1 MRAIKCSLAWS
12 VAALLV
18 AAAPAPRS
26 ATVVP
31 PSGAW
36 ITGVDGLREVRV
48 SFDGPVDVP
57 RDAVIVRSAGR
68 RLITN
73 FRTRYDDSSNV
84 LTIEF
89 VPALRADRVTIIL
102 DDVIAQAVDLAV
114 LRYRILAGDATRD
127 GVVDTRD
134 IDRVLLLTGTC
145 LHDAAFDSRADLD
158 RDRCVGPAD
167 LAVVVANLGR
177 TLPATAGARP
187 PGPVATPSASPRPP
201 SEPLAALPQ
210 LYLAD
215 GPSTSSQR
223 LVAIFDQGQTGS
235 LPPVSVVRD
244 YATID
249 ALGAAVGPHEP
260 RWGRPQLRAPLREW
274 TLARSTTQSITW
286 VAGGFDS
293 DGVTPM
299 ICYFQVGIERIDFWI
314 DAAIDDGDPT
324 FFVDVERE
332 VIRDLLVGSPL
343 EREFHAYQPEAAI
356 ALPGCFLFMCQRW
369 YDVNENP
376 AFRSWRV
383 EGISVIAMQ
392 RDEAGDF
399 VFEIVGDGP
408 PLNNDNTALGIERGA
423 PWAMTAYYPVIEGQ
437 DPLLR
442 AFIPVVDYIAFNS
455 IKLGG
460 QVFLVEATRP
470 DPKTA
475 WSFGEFFLIDEH
487 VEDGT
492 HFHTAA
498 WTPRGVVVAMGDA
511 DALNENILYTC
522 ADWDDY
528 ANPFNWTKYDR
539 AYGAG
544 THPDLPAGTTANQFG
559 GAVPGRDPNRFL
571 VGADVSAGGVYECTV
586 PEDPDE
592 GLVFT
597 RLWGEHST
605 DGASFGHIAL
615 WLHKP
620 APERSTRSVTRVS
633 PNALAADVAHDAA
646 RVIYSDDD
654 VNFMTVARVPTTSHR
669 RSYVALHGD
678 DILLFNRAGGVNP
691 SPKGIWSIP
700 APVGLGPS
708 RGLAVAPG
716 GVNLLAA
723 SGGALVGVFA
733 GAGNVLTPITDGLH
747 PETGAPLDL
756 PGHGPVYRIQA
767 DGSSGMYLSFYP
779 TAEPVAPGFAYLSL
793 WVRVIGPEGVKTRV
807 WLTDTGGQAE
817 SAHWSSH
824 GITNREQ
831 WVPYT
836 VLLDTTAFAG
846 DYMAQLRVIADPTPR
861 VADFLVL
868 VDGFYAGEPPPYS
881 TVPGTTSPAEQV
893 TQPLGAIGPTWTV
906 GIEFNVPYASED
918 WLGHPAAAQDGGR
931 LYLATLLAD
940 EGDYAELYAD
950 LDAATVGV
958 DLYREGV
965 LVGSASVADV
975 TIQRGDRL
983 WIALAQSSSTA
994 MVLYAWSGGSRE
1006 YGLTA
1011 ATCPAGFTTP
1021 PGEVRLG
1028 RADFSRVP
1036 MIDVLMIAVQTNRS
1050 LSATGVIDLL
1060 SGE

>member
-1 MRAIKCSLAWS
+1 MRVITCSLAWS

-18 AAAPAPRS
+18 AAAPAPRR

-31 PSGAW
+31 PPGAW

-48 SFDGPVDVP
+48 LFDGPVDVP
-57 RDAVIVRSAGR
+57 RDAVIVRLAGR
-68 RLITN
+68 GRITN
-73 FRTRYDDSSNV
+73 FRTHYDNNANV

-89 VPALRADRVTIIL
+89 VPALRAERVTIVL
-102 DDVIAQAVDLAV
+102 DDVIARAVDLAV
-114 LRYRILAGDATRD
+114 LRYRILVGDATRD
-127 GVVDTRD
+127 GVVDSRD
-134 IDRVLLLTGTC
+134 IDRVLVSTGTC
-145 LHDAAFDSRADLD
+145 RQDAGFDPRADLD
-158 RDRCVGPAD
+158 GDRCVGPAD

-177 TLPATAGARP
+177 TLPGPAGAQP
-187 PGPVATPSASPRPP
+187 PGPVARPRPP
-201 SEPLAALPQ
+201 SEPLAALRQP
-210 LYLAD
+210 YLAE

-223 LVAIFDQGQTGS
+223 LLAIYDQGQTGS

-249 ALGAAVGPHEP
+249 ALGAAVGPHQP

-274 TLARSTTQSITW
+274 TLARSMTQSITW
-286 VAGGFDS
+286 VAGGFDR

-299 ICYFQVGIERIDFWI
+299 LCYFQPGPERIDFWI

-332 VIRDLLVGSPL
+332 AIRDLLFGTPL
-343 EREFHAYQPEAAI
+343 ERAFHAYQPEAAI

-369 YDVNENP
+369 YDYNENP

-383 EGISVIAMQ
+383 EGISVVALQ
-392 RDEAGDF
+392 RDDAGDF

-408 PLNNDNTALGIERGA
+408 PLNNDATALGMERGA
-423 PWAMTAYYPVIEGQ
+423 PWAMTAYYPVVEGQ

-442 AFIPVVDYIAFNS
+442 AFVPVVDYINFNT
-455 IKLGG
+455 IKRGG

-470 DPKTA
+470 NTQTA
-475 WSFGEFFLIDEH
+475 WSFGEFYLIDEH

-498 WTPRGVVVAMGDA
+498 WTPRGVVVAMGDG

-528 ANPFNWTKYDR
+528 ANPFNWTKHDR

-571 VGADVSAGGVYECTV
+571 VGADVNAGGVYECTV

-597 RLWGEHST
+597 RLWGEHWT
-605 DGASFGHIAL
+605 DGESFGHIGL
-615 WLHKP
+615 WFHKP

-633 PNALAADVAHDAA
+633 PNVLPADIGLDAA

-654 VNFMTVARVPTTSHR
+654 VHFTTVARLPTTLHR

-708 RGLAVAPG
+708 RGLAIAPG

-723 SGGALVGVFA
+723 SGGALVGVSG
-733 GAGNVLTPITDGLH
+733 GAGTVLTPITDGLH
-747 PETGAPLDL
+747 PVSGAPLDV

-767 DGSSGMYLSFYP
+767 DGSNGLYMSFHA
-779 TAEPVAPGFAYLSL
+779 TAAPVAPGFAYLSL
-793 WVRVIGPEGVKTRV
+793 WVRVIGPEGVKARV
-807 WLTDTGGQAE
+807 LLTDTGGQAE
-817 SAHWSSH
+817 AANWSQHS
-824 GITNREQ
+824 ITNREQ

-836 VLLDTTAFAG
+836 ILLDTTAFAG
-846 DYMAQLRVIADPTPR
+846 DYMPQLRLIADPAR
-861 VADFLVL
+861 AADFLVL

-881 TVPGTTSPAEQV
+881 TAPGTTSPAEQV

-940 EGDYAELYAD
+940 EADYAELYAD
-950 LDAATVGV
+950 LDGPTVGV
-958 DLYREGV
+958 DLYRDGV
-965 LVGSASVADV
+965 LIGSASVGDV

-983 WIALAQSSSTA
+983 WIALAQSSSTV

-1006 YGLTA
+1006 DGLTG
-1011 ATCPAGFTTP
+1011 ATCLAGFTTP
-1021 PGEVRLG
+1021 PAEVRFG

-1036 MIDVLMIAVQTNRS
+1036 SIDVLMIAVQTNRS
-1050 LSATGVIDLL
+1050 LSASGVIELL
-1060 SGE
+1060 SGD

>member
-1 MRAIKCSLAWS
+1 MRVITCGLAWS

-18 AAAPAPRS
+18 AAAPAPRR

-31 PSGAW
+31 PPGAW

-48 SFDGPVDVP
+48 LFDGPVDVP

-68 RLITN
+68 GLITN
-73 FRTRYDDSSNV
+73 FRTRYDDNANV

-89 VPALRADRVTIIL
+89 VPALRAERVTIVL
-102 DDVIAQAVDLAV
+102 DDVIARAVDLAV
-114 LRYRILAGDATRD
+114 LRYRILVGDATRD

-134 IDRVLLLTGTC
+134 IDRVLVSTGTC
-145 LHDAAFDSRADLD
+145 RQDAGFDPRADLD
-158 RDRCVGPAD
+158 RDRCIGPAY

-177 TLPATAGARP
+177 TMPAPSGAGPR
-187 PGPVATPSASPRPP
+187 GPRPAGGLP
-201 SEPLAALPQ
+201 PEILAALPQ
-210 LYLAD
+210 RYAAD
-215 GPSTSSQR
+215 GPTTSSLR
-223 LVAIFDQGQTGS
+223 LLAIYDQGQTGS

-249 ALGAAVGPHEP
+249 ALGAAVGPNQP
-260 RWGRPQLRAPLREW
+260 RWGRPQGRAPLREW

-286 VAGGFDS
+286 VASGNDS

-299 ICYFQVGIERIDFWI
+299 LCYFQPGPERIDFWI

-332 VIRDLLVGSPL
+332 LIRDLLFGTPL
-343 EREFHAYQPEAAI
+343 ERAFHAYQPEAAI

-369 YDVNENP
+369 YDYNENP

-383 EGISVIAMQ
+383 EGISVVALQ
-392 RDEAGDF
+392 RDDAGDF

-408 PLNNDNTALGIERGA
+408 RLNNDATALGMERGA
-423 PWAMTAYYPVIEGQ
+423 PWAMTAYYPVVEGQ

-442 AFIPVVDYIAFNS
+442 AFIPVVDYISFNS
-455 IKLGG
+455 IKRGG

-470 DPKTA
+470 DTRTA
-475 WSFGEFFLIDEH
+475 WSFGEFYLIDEH
-487 VEDGT
+487 VEEGT

-498 WTPRGVVVAMGDA
+498 WTPRGVVVAMGDGE
-511 DALNENILYTC
+511 ALNENVLHTC
-522 ADWDDY
+522 TDWNDY
-528 ANPFNWTKYDR
+528 ANPFNWTKHDR
-539 AYGAG
+539 VYGAG

-571 VGADVSAGGVYECTV
+571 VGADVNAGGVYECTV

-597 RLWGEHST
+597 RLWGEHWT
-605 DGASFGHIAL
+605 DGESFGHVAL
-615 WLHKP
+615 WFHKP

-633 PNALAADVAHDAA
+633 PNVLPTDIGLDAA

-654 VNFMTVARVPTTSHR
+654 VHFTTVARLPTTLHR
-669 RSYVALHGD
+669 QSYVALHGD

-716 GVNLLAA
+716 GVNLLAV
-723 SGGALVGVFA
+723 SGGALVGVSA
-733 GAGNVLTPITDGLH
+733 GAGTVLTPITDGLH
-747 PETGAPLDL
+747 PETGAPLDV

-767 DGSSGMYLSFYP
+767 DGSNGVYLSFRP
-779 TAEPVAPGFAYLSL
+779 TATPVAPGFAYLSL
-793 WVRVIGPEGVKTRV
+793 WVRVIGPEGVKARV
-807 WLTDTGGQAE
+807 LLTDTGGQAE
-817 SAHWSSH
+817 LANWSQH
-824 GITNREQ
+824 RITNREQ

-836 VLLDTTAFAG
+836 VLFDTTVFAG
-846 DYMAQLRVIADPTPR
+846 DYMAQLRLIADPAR
-861 VADFLVL
+861 AADFLVL
-868 VDGFYAGEPPPYS
+868 VDGFYADEPPPYS
-881 TVPGTTSPAEQV
+881 TAPGTTSPPEQV

-931 LYLATLLAD
+931 LYLATLLAN
-940 EGDYAELYAD
+940 EADYAELYAD
-950 LDAATVGV
+950 LDARTVGV
-958 DLYREGV
+958 DVFRDGV
-965 LVGSASVADV
+965 PIGSASVGDV
-975 TIQRGDRL
+975 AIQRGDRL
-983 WIALAQSSSTA
+983 WVALAQSSSTA

-1006 YGLTA
+1006 DGLTG
-1011 ATCPAGFTTP
+1011 ATCFAGFTTSP
-1021 PGEVRLG
+1021 EEVRLG

-1050 LSATGVIDLL
+1050 LSASGVIDLL
-1060 SGE
+1060 SGD